1 LKVPRSEEREGNP
14 PRLQRKRIEVRA
26 RSQVSKLSAMLC
38 ADNLQPLW
46 FGSVS
51 PLCTRVIVAGAWLW
65 TVFVFGLTGCD
76 RLGGSRYVQLTQD
89 ADSKSAQ
96 GDFERAINLYEA
108 ALDDSESIRSAEIH
122 YKLALLYD
130 DKLNDPVS
138 ALHHFKRYLAL
149 SPNGPHAKEVTN
161 SIKHDEVAALTA
173 LSGDSVIPRSEA
185 AQLRNENLNLR
196 KELEART
203 GSSRITQQKSQTND
217 KSSKKS
223 ASKKAGRTYVVQSGD
238 TLFSISRKFYK
249 SPKRWK
255 EILSANE
262 KNIRDPKKLTVGETL
277 VIP

>member
-1 LKVPRSEEREGNP
+1 MSF
-14 PRLQRKRIEVRA
+14 
-26 RSQVSKLSAMLC
+26 
-38 ADNLQPLW
+38 ADNLRSLS
-46 FGSVS
+46 FRSVS
-51 PLCTRVIVAGAWLW
+51 LVRGSTIVAFAWLLI
-65 TVFVFGLTGCD
+65 FFICGLAGGCD
-76 RLGGSRYVQLTQD
+76 RLGSSRYGQLIQD

-96 GDFERAINLYEA
+96 GDFARAINLYEA
-108 ALDDSESIRSAEIH
+108 ALDDSENSRNAEIH

-130 DKLNDPVS
+130 DKLNDPVN

-196 KELEART
+196 KDLEGRT
-203 GSSRITQQKSQTND
+203 SSSRIAQQKSQAND
-217 KSSKKS
+217 VSSKKI
-223 ASKKAGRTYVVQSGD
+223 ASKSGNRSYVVQSGD

-262 KNIRDPKKLTVGETL
+262 KNIHDPKKLTVGQTL

>member
-1 LKVPRSEEREGNP
+1 MTKHCRTAIASLW
-14 PRLQRKRIEVRA
+14 
-26 RSQVSKLSAMLC
+26 LS
-38 ADNLQPLW
+38 
-46 FGSVS
+46 
-51 PLCTRVIVAGAWLW
+51 
-65 TVFVFGLTGCD
+65 VFFACGFVGCD
-76 RLGGSRYVQLTQD
+76 RLGSSRHGQLTQD

-96 GDFERAINLYEA
+96 GDFARAINLYEA
-108 ALDDSESIRSAEIH
+108 ALDDSPRCAEIH

-196 KELEART
+196 KELETRT
-203 GSSRITQQKSQTND
+203 SSSRITQQKSQAND
-217 KSSKKS
+217 ASSKKI
-223 ASKKAGRTYVVQSGD
+223 ASKSGNRSYVVKSGD

-249 SPKRWK
+249 STKRWK

-262 KNIRDPKKLTVGETL
+262 KNIHDPKRLTVGQTL